1 MPILNL
7 SSTVLHNG
15 VTYLDSGLVRT
26 AVSIGQNTGGDTLI
40 FSSVTSDDSDMTV
53 AVVSDTVL
61 PQGTIALNFSVA
73 DSALV
78 MGKYSATVTLVHNDT
93 SFSDG
98 SDVYKIKADFT
109 HALESFESYSV
120 PAGWKTVDA
129 DGDENGWTFGSSV
142 MYSHGSRAAY
152 SNLSLIHI

>member
-1 MPILNL
+1 MDAYNLSGTTYYYGLHYVDANSGGSSATGAGIYLDNIYFSDAPNVPILNL

-78 MGKYSATVTLVHNDT
+78 MGKYSACLLYT
-93 SFSDG
+93 SDA
-98 SDVYKIKADFT
+98 AD
-109 HALESFESYSV
+109 E
-120 PAGWKTVDA
+120 
-129 DGDENGWTFGSSV
+129 
-142 MYSHGSRAAY
+142 
-152 SNLSLIHI
+152 